1 VDPAER
7 ALSRRLVV
15 VGDALLDRDLEGHV
29 ERVSPDAPV
38 PVVDDAVTT
47 DRPGGAALA
56 ALMAAHDG
64 ADVALVCALGAD
76 EDGAALARLL
86 ASAGI
91 EVVDLGS
98 PRPTPVKVRIR
109 ADGRTVL
116 RLDRSR
122 PAVVEPVPL
131 DLAARRELA
140 RADAVLVA
148 DYGYGVAGSDL
159 RAALAMTVGRVPV
172 VWDPHPRGG
181 APAVGTALV
190 TPNRGEAARLVP
202 EVTGDDLRACAE
214 RARRLLVRWD
224 VQAVSITRGA
234 AGALLRRRGGGGP
247 VAVPPP
253 RVSDL
258 DPCGAGDRFAAA
270 AALALADGA
279 EAVDAVRAG
288 VDAASAYVAAGGAL
302 ALGAPEAAATTALE
316 VAERVRARGG
326 TVVATGGCFDLLH
339 AGHVRM
345 LERAR
350 RLGDC
355 LLVLVN
361 DDASVRRLKGSG
373 RPIVS
378 AGDRAAVLAGLAC
391 VDAVQVFAEDTP
403 VAALE
408 RLRPDV
414 FAKGGDYGDVE
425 IPEAAAVRA
434 WGGEF
439 VTLPFDVG
447 RSTTGLIQ
455 EVLRRAG

>member
-1 VDPAER
+1 M
-7 ALSRRLVV
+7 SRRLVV

-29 ERVSPDAPV
+29 HRVSPDAPV
-38 PVVDDAVTT
+38 PVVDDAITT

-64 ADVALVCALGAD
+64 ADVTLVCALGQD
-76 EDGAALARLL
+76 EDGAALAMLVER
-86 ASAGI
+86 AGVELI
-91 EVVDLGS
+91 DLGS

-122 PAVVEPVPL
+122 PAAAAPVPL
-131 DLAARRELA
+131 DLAARRALA
-140 RADAVLVA
+140 QADGVLVA

-159 RAALAMTVGRVPV
+159 CTALALTVSRTPV

-181 APAVGTALV
+181 APAVGAALV

-214 RARRLLVRWD
+214 RARRLVVRWD
-224 VQAVSITRGA
+224 VGAVSVTRGA
-234 AGALLRRRGGGGP
+234 AGALVLRQRGGP

-253 RVSDL
+253 TVSDL
-258 DPCGAGDRFAAA
+258 DPCGAGDRFAVA
-270 AALALADGA
+270 AALALADGS
-279 EAVDAVRAG
+279 ETVEAVRAG

-302 ALGAPEAAATTALE
+302 ALGAAPAAPATAAD
-316 VAERVRARGG
+316 VAERVRRRGG

-355 LLVLVN
+355 LIVLVN
-361 DDASVRRLKGSG
+361 DDASVCRLKGAG
-373 RPIVS
+373 RPIVTAS
-378 AGDRAAVLAGLAC
+378 DRAAVLAGLAC
-391 VDAVQVFAEDTP
+391 VDAVQLFGEDTP

-414 FAKGGDYGDVE
+414 FCKGGDYEDVD

-439 VTLPFDVG
+439 VALPFDVG